1 MDIGIRRLQPRDTT
15 RTSNGSQWRGETREK
30 GPRLDRGLLLGLIL
44 LFGAECRA
52 VTIGIEG
59 PSDFGDARK
68 VARRL
73 LDEWARKTGN
83 QLVYISKPNSYPAA
97 FGQYLVDWAAHTSDI
112 DVYSIDTT
120 WQAVAAP
127 HAVDLTKYFSPE
139 ELAAHFPQVIKNNTV
154 EGKLVSVPTSVDV
167 GLLYYRTDLLK
178 KYGFAH
184 APDTWEELTQMA
196 RTIQDGERAAGDP
209 DFYGYLW
216 QGKDEGLAVN
226 ALEWIFSYVGGTI
239 IESDGR
245 ISIDNSRAIDALNRA
260 REWLGTISPAG
271 TLTYAEEECR
281 NIFDDGH
288 SAFMRNWPYVYVLA
302 DKPGSRIRGQFS
314 ITVLPKGGASGTHAG
329 ALGGWSLMVSKYS
342 KHPEVAADLVKYCSS
357 VEVEKN
363 FALELC
369 GMPSRPD
376 LYQDKDILS
385 KFPWFEKLPAIF
397 DQAVA
402 RPSDVLGENYN
413 RLAYLISHQL
423 DRFLRHDETAEEAVR
438 HIEEGA
444 RKLMATANR
453 QATAGSSAGE

>member
-1 MDIGIRRLQPRDTT
+1 LNRAFV
-15 RTSNGSQWRGETREK
+15 
-30 GPRLDRGLLLGLIL
+30 LGLIL
-44 LFGAECRA
+44 LFGPDCRA
-52 VTIGIEG
+52 VTIGIAGSSE
-59 PSDFGDARK
+59 FGEAGK
-68 VARRL
+68 VTHRL
-73 LDEWARKTGN
+73 VDEWVRKTGN
-83 QLVYISKPNSYPAA
+83 HVVYLSKPNSYPAA
-97 FGQYLVDWAAHTSDI
+97 FGQIIVYWAAHTSDI

-127 HAVDLTKYFSPE
+127 HAIDLMKYFSPE
-139 ELAAHFPQVIKNNTV
+139 ELAPHFPQVIKNNTV
-154 EGKLVSVPTSVDV
+154 DGKLVSVPTTVDV

-184 APDTWEELTQMA
+184 PPDTWDELTQMA
-196 RTIQDGERAAGDP
+196 RTIQDGERAAGDT

-216 QGKDEGLAVN
+216 QGKDESLAVN

-239 IESDGR
+239 IEPDGR
-245 ISIDNSRAIDALNRA
+245 ISIDNPRAIDALNRA

-302 DKPGSRIRGQFS
+302 DKPGSRIHGQFS
-314 ITVLPKGGASGTHAG
+314 ITVLPKGGLSGTHAG

-357 VEVEKN
+357 VEVEKTV
-363 FALELC
+363 ALELC
-369 GMPSRPD
+369 GMPSRPA

-402 RPSDVLGENYN
+402 RPSDVLGANYN
-413 RLAYLISHQL
+413 RLTNLLSNQL

-438 HIEEGA
+438 QIEEGA
-444 RKLMATANR
+444 KKLMATANR
-453 QATAGSSAGE
+453 KATADSSAGE